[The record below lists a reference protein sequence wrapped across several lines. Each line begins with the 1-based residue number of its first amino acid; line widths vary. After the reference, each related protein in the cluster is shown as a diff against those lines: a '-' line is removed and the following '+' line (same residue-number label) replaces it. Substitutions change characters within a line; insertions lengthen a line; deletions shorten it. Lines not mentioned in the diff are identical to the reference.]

1 MPTQAQLTYIE
12 TDIDCLQCLDDVR
25 MSLAATPWVDEVE
38 IDASAGCLVVRHH
51 GEEDELSGM
60 VGHVGHRLFTG
71 SNGEVMM
78 DTPSVGLPRVC
89 PVGQHLPGG
98 DPR

>member
-1 MPTQAQLTYIE
+1 MGTQLAYVE

-25 MSLAATPWVDEVE
+25 TSLAATQWVDEVE
-38 IDASAGCLVVRHH
+38 VDASAGCLIVRHH
-51 GEEDELSGM
+51 GEEGDISEI
-60 VGHVGHRLFTG
+60 VGRLGHRLLT
-71 SNGEVMM
+71 STNGEVMM

-89 PVGQHLPGG
+89 PVGHHLPGW